1 MCRIWAARHSFL
13 NEITIKTHL
22 HCLFPVCLGWLC
34 LFKAKMAFVH
44 CGVSAEQ
51 SLVESR
57 GLVTV
62 SRMSA
67 LHSEQALARP
77 EQESF
82 FIKIE

>member
-1 MCRIWAARHSFL
+1 
-13 NEITIKTHL
+13 
-22 HCLFPVCLGWLC
+22 
-34 LFKAKMAFVH
+34 MAFVH